1 MDTIE
6 PTGTSLLEHP
16 QAQVLLA
23 DAEVTA
29 GQVRGSPRRLEKFLE
44 R

>member
-6 PTGTSLLEHP
+6 ETGVSLLEHP

-29 GQVRGSPRRLEKFLE
+29 GQVQGCRQRQVG
-44 R
+44 